1 MRNQEILNRFFLAK
15 KDLVIQFVKFGLV
28 GISNTV
34 ISYSVEMLGYY
45 VFFKN
50 AGWPE
55 PVKVFGVTALAFV
68 ISVTNSYYWNEKY
81 VFGDKKNKTLRQ
93 HLKTYTK
100 TVACY
105 GVTGLVLA
113 PCFKLCLGMF
123 KVPYWAA
130 SLASL
135 CLTIPLN
142 FLLNKLW
149 AFSRHDKKS
158 KMENP

>member
-1 MRNQEILNRFFLAK
+1 MNRNKPETLKQGLSAK
-15 KDLVIQFVKFGLV
+15 AGLLLQFVKFGLV
-28 GISNTV
+28 GVSNTV

-55 PVKVFGVTALAFV
+55 PAKVFVVTTLAFA

-81 VFGDKKNKTLRQ
+81 VFADEKKKTVRQ
-93 HLKTYTK
+93 HLKTYAK

-105 GVTGLVLA
+105 GVTGLLLA

-123 KVPYWAA
+123 NVPYWAA
-130 SLASL
+130 SFASL

-142 FLLNKLW
+142 FFLNKLW
-149 AFSRHDKKS
+149 AFSRKEEKT
-158 KMENP
+158 